1 MTDREKL
8 VDLLRK
14 EFPVMVG
21 SLTVGAYKMPVDQAK
36 VLADHL
42 IANGVTFVTDNNI
55 GHTEEIDFDY
65 AAED

>member
-21 SLTVGAYKMPVDQAK
+21 SLTVGAYKMPIDQAK

-42 IANGVTFVTDNNI
+42 IANGVTFVTDSVD
-55 GHTEEIDFDY
+55 IDFDY
-65 AAED
+65 ESEDV

>member
-8 VDLLRK
+8 VNLLRK

-42 IANGVTFVTDNNI
+42 IANGVTFAKDS
-55 GHTEEIDFDY
+55 EEIDFDY

>member
-8 VDLLRK
+8 VNLLRK

-42 IANGVTFVTDNNI
+42 IANGVIFKKDNK
-55 GHTEEIDFDY
+55 
-65 AAED
+65 